1 MKIAYTHPFCWPFV
15 RRGNER
21 NIDVMARY
29 FTQHGHSVTTI
40 SSCPGPRSI
49 EHDDRGT
56 TILARPIHLPGMSLL
71 NISTAHTFYFTAL
84 NELRKLDCDVVHSLL
99 FADALAATTLARRK
113 GFATV
118 FQMNG
123 VAIPGISCR
132 RFPPEEAMY
141 RRVMNKSDALITCS
155 EYIRSMVQEHYG
167 KDSIVIPP
175 MVDVEAFD
183 LGEVGQTERPT
194 LLAAGD
200 FTVPRKGIRV
210 LIKAFALVKQHLP
223 ELILNLSGRM
233 PEQLIAE
240 LAQSLPEKIRRDI
253 RLLGLGKPEDL
264 PRLYTDATVLV
275 LPSMGEPSGTVLMEA
290 WSAGT
295 PIVTTNHGG
304 VPEFVNDDVGV
315 LFDPM
320 TNDLE
325 THNAEGLAEAI
336 LSAIKLAQRP
346 ETAAACRTHV
356 RSFSGS
362 STGPIIKALYEKIS
376 AAK

>member
-1 MKIAYTHPFCWPFV
+1 MKIVYTHPFCWPFV

-29 FTQHGHSVTTI
+29 FTEHGHSVTTV
-40 SSCPGPRSI
+40 SSHPGQRVVENDESG
-49 EHDDRGT
+49 RR
-56 TILARPIHLPGMSLL
+56 ILTRPISLPGMSLL

-99 FADALAATTLARRK
+99 FTDALAATTLAKRK

-123 VAIPGISCR
+123 VAIPGVSCH
-132 RFPPEEAMY
+132 RFPPEAAMY

-155 EYIRSMVQEHYG
+155 EYIRSLVLEHYG

-183 LGEVGQTERPT
+183 LGEVGQTERPI

-210 LIKAFALVKQHLP
+210 LLKAFPLVKQHIP
-223 ELILNLSGRM
+223 DLILNLSGRM

-240 LAQSLPEKIRRDI
+240 LTQNLPEKIRRDI
-253 RLLGLGKPEDL
+253 KLLGLGKPEDL
-264 PRLYTDATVLV
+264 PRLYTDATALV

-295 PIVTTNHGG
+295 PIVTTDHGG
-304 VPEFVNDDVGV
+304 VPEFVNEDVGV

-320 TNDLE
+320 ANDFE

-336 LSAIKLAQRP
+336 ISVIKLAQRP
-346 ETAAACRTHV
+346 KTAAACRAHV

-362 STGPIIKALYEKIS
+362 VTGPIIESLYQQI
-376 AAK
+376 AAAR